1 MLHLVGAMSD
11 FSENIDMKRQTKAVL
26 TVVPIVIV
34 PLPPLALDE
43 DRDLVHIVVM
53 FDDVSTIR
61 IRSAEI
67 ILFQC

>member
-1 MLHLVGAMSD
+1 MSD
-11 FSENIDMKRQTKAVL
+11 FSENIDMERQTKAVP

-34 PLPPLALDE
+34 PLAPLALNE

-67 ILFQC
+67 ILLQG